1 MGAAQFRAAGL
12 NLDLQL
18 GQKSNCSEFRTLEML
33 IVSLL
38 LCLLSS
44 DPTCRAVF
52 LVWWR
57 CERVLIRALQSSVS
71 WSNQVFVGSRQTAAA
86 HERHTHKSS

>member
-38 LCLLSS
+38 LCPLSS
-44 DPTCRAVF
+44 DPTCRAVEGVFF
-52 LVWWR
+52 L
-57 CERVLIRALQSSVS
+57 CGGAVS
-71 WSNQVFVGSRQTAAA
+71 
-86 HERHTHKSS
+86 EC

>member
-38 LCLLSS
+38 LCLLIRHVGRWKECFS
-44 DPTCRAVF
+44 
-52 LVWWR
+52 
-57 CERVLIRALQSSVS
+57 RVVAL
-71 WSNQVFVGSRQTAAA
+71 
-86 HERHTHKSS
+86 